1 MTTTSKVLPQSS
13 APLIDTND
21 QWLLYAKESIRNGN
35 AVQAF
40 RSLRHGRMTTV
51 SHGESTE
58 KIDVALLYILRH
70 ISPKYS
76 PFPNMKQ
83 FKKGQ
88 LPAFHDLYID
98 RSDIRLKLI
107 LGDEYENV

>member
-1 MTTTSKVLPQSS
+1 MTITSKALQHSF
-13 APLIDTND
+13 ANQTDTD
-21 QWLLYAKESIRNGN
+21 DKLLLYAQESVRNGS
-35 AVQAF
+35 AVHAF
-40 RSLRHGRMTTV
+40 RSLRVGRTNIV
-51 SHGESTE
+51 SHSESTE

-88 LPAFHDLYID
+88 LPAFHDLFVD